1 LLRET
6 TANVPCGAEV
16 PMLKPGVIQSL
27 PALAG
32 PVLTVY
38 LDTDQAKQINR
49 GLKPGYLIRL
59 ESQAKSIAQIVSPD
73 ERELFRKQL
82 QRTGAYLER

>member
-1 LLRET
+1 
-6 TANVPCGAEV
+6 
-16 PMLKPGVIQSL
+16 MLQPGVIQSR

-49 GLKPGYLIRL
+49 GPKPGYLVRL
-59 ESQAKSIAQIVSPD
+59 ESQAKLIAQTISPD
-73 ERELFRKQL
+73 EQELFGKQL
-82 QRTGAYLER
+82 QRTEAYLESSRRATEAS